1 MFRKLALVGVIT
13 AAALTGCATYD
24 QYGYG
29 GQQGRGDYYY
39 GRPQV
44 SSSVGV
50 SIGNGYGYPY
60 GNGYYGAY
68 GPYAGYG
75 AYGYPS
81 YGYGGGYGYPS
92 YGYPGYGYGY
102 GSNYP
107 YRPPVRPRP
116 PRPDNV
122 DRGNQQRPAWRDI
135 EGIKNR
141 NEPRPDGRYIQQ
153 SARQMPQVRE
163 ESRSSER
170 SGSFSGAV
178 QRARSTNREKPIEP

>member
-50 SIGNGYGYPY
+50 SIGTGYGYPY
-60 GNGYYGAY
+60 SSGYYGYNGY
-68 GPYAGYG
+68 GPNYYGSGYG
-75 AYGYPS
+75 YGYPAYGYP
-81 YGYGGGYGYPS
+81 G

-102 GSNYP
+102 PSYP
-107 YRPPVRPRP
+107 NRPPVRPRP

-122 DRGNQQRPAWRDI
+122 DRGNQQRPGWRDI
-135 EGIKNR
+135 DGIKNR

-153 SARQMPQVRE
+153 APRAQRIESRP
-163 ESRSSER
+163 ESRSDR
-170 SGSFSGAV
+170 GSMSGAV
-178 QRARSTNREKPIEP
+178 QRARSANREKPIEP